1 MVIRGQG
8 PVLRLAATWNFEKRM
23 RLLYQKNSIIFLSA
37 CQLLLVLIIGF
48 GGLLSDS
55 VAAAPR
61 VDRVAVIFQ
70 EKLSQHQQ
78 VVGLLQARFKETAEI
93 DLQLLPINGE
103 LSQTQ
108 LAQLPA
114 SDFLVAIGS
123 RALGLALE
131 KGGERPGLYVLASE
145 PELLKLASNSG
156 RWQGLAFT
164 VPFKTQLGVI
174 KELLPEVRRL
184 ALVYGQGQQDQVLA
198 FRRAADELGFEV
210 DISMVTKRN
219 SFVVIDRLYRR
230 CDLFF
235 MMPIPGLINR
245 VTLQKMF
252 ELQARTRRPLVGLSA
267 NFVKLGALLSINYT
281 LEAVGDYLVGELRDL
296 AVKGQLTDLVVSD
309 KKFPE
314 NLYTVFLNPK
324 RAALLSVEIKSN
336 LKERVVLVDVGGAR

>member
-1 MVIRGQG
+1 M
-8 PVLRLAATWNFEKRM
+8 F
-23 RLLYQKNSIIFLSA
+23 QKNSIIFLSV
-37 CQLLLVLIIGF
+37 CQVLLILMIVLSGF
-48 GGLLSDS
+48 LPES

-61 VDRVAVIFQ
+61 IRAAVIFQ
-70 EKLSQHQQ
+70 EKLSQHQR
-78 VVGLLQARFKETAEI
+78 VVGLLQAGFKDVEEI
-93 DLQLLPINGE
+93 DLQFLPINGE

-108 LAQLPA
+108 LAQLPT

-123 RALGLALE
+123 RALALALE
-131 KGGERPGLYVLASE
+131 KGRERPGLYVLASE

-164 VPFKTQLGVI
+164 VPFKTQLEVI
-174 KELLPEVRRL
+174 KELLPRVRRV
-184 ALVYGQGQQDQVLA
+184 ALVYGQGQQGQALA
-198 FRRAADELGFEV
+198 FRRAADELGFKADV
-210 DISMVTKRN
+210 SLVTKRN

-281 LEAVGDYLVGELRDL
+281 LEVVGDYLVDELRSL
-296 AVKGQLTDLVVSD
+296 VVKGQSTGLLAND
-309 KKFPE
+309 KKSRENFYQE

-324 RAALLSVEIKSN
+324 RASLLSIEIKSN
-336 LKERVVLVDVGGAR
+336 LKERVVLVDMGEAR